1 MMTAKSHC
9 KQKTLQTEQPEE
21 GVYQRKKYAIK
32 KQTNEVREIK
42 LIWDHFNL
50 FLLNKYYYFR
60 YIFVNVISYQM
71 KKK

>member
-1 MMTAKSHC
+1 MVTAKSHC
-9 KQKTLQTEQPEE
+9 KQKTQQTEQPEE
-21 GVYQRKKYAIK
+21 GVYQRKQAIK

-50 FLLNKYYYFR
+50 FLLNKYYYFK